1 MKEKIKKIKTLS
13 DLKDVLVKKALGYDV
28 KEVVEEY
35 IADEDGEIKLS
46 KKKVTKKNVPPDLTA
61 LKILLDGE
69 EKPIRSMSDEELEKE
84 KVRLLNLLK
93 EKE

>member
-1 MKEKIKKIKTLS
+1 MREKIKKTKTLS

-35 IADEDGEIKLS
+35 VADEGGEIKLC

-61 LKILLDGE
+61 LKILLDDE
-69 EKPIRSMSDEELEKE
+69 EKPIRYMSDAELQKEKE
-84 KVRLLNLLK
+84 RLLNLLK
-93 EKE
+93 ED

>member
-1 MKEKIKKIKTLS
+1 MREKIKKTKTLS
-13 DLKDVLVKKALGYDV
+13 DLKDVLVRKALGYDV

-35 IADEDGEIKLS
+35 VADEGGEIKLS

-69 EKPIRSMSDEELEKE
+69 EKSVKSMSDEELQKEKE
-84 KVRLLNLLK
+84 RLLNLLK
-93 EKE
+93 ED